1 MSPSFWKVGARG
13 KECRYVPPPYGGDN
27 RRRSREV
34 NSLLSEDPRGNE
46 HARVAQGGSTAH
58 AEKPAPRATGR
69 TAHAPGSGDAPVF
82 FSSEQVSGGFSFPPS
97 RPASCLARP
106 QGVAMGTKRPQLAC
120 GGAACLVAF
129 ADLVAATVGAH
140 GAFG

>member
-1 MSPSFWKVGARG
+1 M
-13 KECRYVPPPYGGDN
+13 
-27 RRRSREV
+27 RRSW
-34 NSLLSEDPRGNE
+34 PRG
-46 HARVAQGGSTAH
+46 RQGV
-58 AEKPAPRATGR
+58 PRMRQDLGTR
-69 TAHAPGSGDAPVF
+69 PLFFPSG
-82 FSSEQVSGGFSFPPS
+82 QVSGGFSFPPS

-140 GAFG
+140 GCFG